1 MVSRLD
7 FIKISQDSRKNIT
20 YASLT
25 LGKLLGFSFNF
36 SMYLWVRLKRLGFYY
51 CFKCTFWFN
60 FWLLKYYVRVLFV
73 NDLQDLVLVLFCIL
87 SQLQIGL
94 SWLLVASDWL
104 QFVSDWLL
112 IVRTDCECFV
122 TLLFYYFIN
131 PIYSNSPFLYPL
143 KTSGNQR
150 FSDFFRGCR
159 NGILGENGLF
169 V

>member
-7 FIKISQDSRKNIT
+7 FIKISQDLRKNIT
-20 YASLT
+20 YASST
-25 LGKLLGFSFNF
+25 LGKLLEFNFNF

-60 FWLLKYYVRVLFV
+60 FWLLKYCVRVLFL
-73 NDLQDLVLVLFCIL
+73 NDLQDLVVVLFCIL

-112 IVRTDCECFV
+112 IVPTDCECFV

-131 PIYSNSPFLYPL
+131 PI
-143 KTSGNQR
+143 
-150 FSDFFRGCR
+150 
-159 NGILGENGLF
+159 
-169 V
+169 